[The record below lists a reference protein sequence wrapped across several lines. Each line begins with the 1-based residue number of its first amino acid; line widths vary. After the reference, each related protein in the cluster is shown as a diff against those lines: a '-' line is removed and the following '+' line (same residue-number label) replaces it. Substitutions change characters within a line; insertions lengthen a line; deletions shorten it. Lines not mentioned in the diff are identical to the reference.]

1 MLVKVNKTKLWWTM
15 KIRQM
20 VPRPFL
26 HVGQHVE
33 KRAERSENLILQ
45 RCVCAQIIIGSGS
58 D

>member
-1 MLVKVNKTKLWWTM
+1 
-15 KIRQM
+15 M